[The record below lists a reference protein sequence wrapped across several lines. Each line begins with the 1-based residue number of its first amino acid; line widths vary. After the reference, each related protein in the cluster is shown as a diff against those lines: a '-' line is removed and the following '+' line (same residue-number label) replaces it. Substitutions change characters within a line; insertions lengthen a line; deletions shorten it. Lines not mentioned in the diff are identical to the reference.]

1 MRDASR
7 YRGDIFLRLSR
18 VRATP
23 CRARVRLGRSVR
35 ACRTRAELCFRRRLR
50 GARGAAARVV
60 RSSLSYSGILC
71 LSMALAAV
79 PRCGTHHDIVAIF
92 FFAYRELE
100 RRRAGLGCAWGARS
114 ARAELEQNCA
124 FDGAYAA
131 LEEQR
136 PEWSAVRASIRTLAT
151 HGGRRCG
158 VNPFASG
165 RFLAA
170 CAGRGPIV
178 YAWPLR
184 GRNFTRRGA
193 FSAIFGAF
201 ESWASGEADFTHP
214 IDDWLSS
221 LRSTSF

>member
-1 MRDASR
+1 MSP
-7 YRGDIFLRLSR
+7 F
-18 VRATP
+18 
-23 CRARVRLGRSVR
+23 ARQRSFP
-35 ACRTRAELCFRRRLR
+35 LLHIH
-50 GARGAAARVV
+50 
-60 RSSLSYSGILC
+60 SYSGILC

-151 HGGRRCG
+151 YGGRRCR
-158 VNPFASG
+158 AK
-165 RFLAA
+165 
-170 CAGRGPIV
+170 
-178 YAWPLR
+178 
-184 GRNFTRRGA
+184 
-193 FSAIFGAF
+193 
-201 ESWASGEADFTHP
+201 SGEAAERSIVAEGGWKTV
-214 IDDWLSS
+214 
-221 LRSTSF
+221 RSTVEAFLAVFRPFRGASMH